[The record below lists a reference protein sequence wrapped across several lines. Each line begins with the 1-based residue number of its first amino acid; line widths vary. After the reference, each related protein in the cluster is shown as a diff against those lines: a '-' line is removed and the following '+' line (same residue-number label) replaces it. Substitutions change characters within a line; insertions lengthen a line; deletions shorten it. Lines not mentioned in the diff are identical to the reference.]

1 MATDALKAAPTL
13 SAAQTLKVAP
23 TLSERTI
30 GLVLDGHYMA
40 PPEDKD
46 GKIWVR
52 ASALVQRSPA
62 ELYAL
67 WRDIESAPKWQEMI
81 TDVVATG
88 PKSSHWGMKSN
99 GTTIEWDSEILADE
113 PGRRIAWRSVAG
125 DSDNAGEVVFE
136 PAPGGRGTMVFVLQ
150 EFRQGKMATAAQTIF
165 SRNPK
170 QAVIEN
176 LRHFKAFAESGEIPR
191 TQGQPH
197 GPRGASGSLKSSL
210 YGEKID
216 VPPGDKRTAA

>member
-1 MATDALKAAPTL
+1 MAELLNQSPHA
-13 SAAQTLKVAP
+13 AAQP
-23 TLSERTI
+23 SESNA
-30 GLVLDGHYMA
+30 GVVLNGHYMA
-40 PPEDKD
+40 PPRDKD

-52 ASALVQRSPA
+52 ATALVQDSPA
-62 ELYAL
+62 NLYAM

-81 TDVVATG
+81 TDVIATG
-88 PKSSHWGMKSN
+88 PKSSHWVMNADGKS
-99 GTTIEWDSEILADE
+99 IEWDSEILADE

-125 DSDNAGEVVFE
+125 DSNNAGEVVFE
-136 PAPGGRGTMVFVLQ
+136 PAPGGRGTIVTVLQ
-150 EFRQGKMATAAQTIF
+150 EFRQGKFATAAQTIF

-176 LRHFKAFAESGEIPR
+176 LRHFKAFAEAGEIPR
-191 TQGQPH
+191 IQGQSH

-216 VPPGDKRTAA
+216 TPPGDKRTAA